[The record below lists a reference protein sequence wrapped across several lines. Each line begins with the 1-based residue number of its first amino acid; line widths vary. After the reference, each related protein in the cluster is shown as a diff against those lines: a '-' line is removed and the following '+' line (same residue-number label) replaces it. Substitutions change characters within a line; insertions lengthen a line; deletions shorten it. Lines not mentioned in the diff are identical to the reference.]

1 MRNKRIKILI
11 LFLFVFMLTGCTKLL
26 TDENKKPVKYES
38 KLICDF
44 CKV

>member
-26 TDENKKPVKYES
+26 TDENKKQ
-38 KLICDF
+38 
-44 CKV
+44 